1 MFMAKSQ
8 HSREIPPGTGPL
20 LPHVPSHWRRS
31 LVGSGSQL
39 LGVDRKM
46 TNWRAIEDNV
56 GLQTIYVYIYS
67 LSSIWYIYIVYLLH
81 DIYIFYMIYIYILY
95 DIYIYIEH
103 MLCKQ
108 RATYL
113 HDNAIIPV
121 ASLPT
126 RNLPSHHSWIAKSLH
141 RTGLFS
147 AYFARQFPGSTT
159 SFDSPRLRH
168 SFRR

>member
-1 MFMAKSQ
+1 
-8 HSREIPPGTGPL
+8 L

-46 TNWRAIEDNV
+46 INWRAIEDNV
-56 GLQTIYVYIYS
+56 GLLTIYVYMYTVYIYS
-67 LSSIWYIYIVYLLH
+67 LYSIWYINIYIYILY
-81 DIYIFYMIYIYILY
+81 DIYIYIFNIIYSIYIYILY

-103 MLCKQ
+103 MLCRQ

-126 RNLPSHHSWIAKSLH
+126 RNLLSHHSWIAKSLH
-141 RTGLFS
+141 RTRLFS

-168 SFRR
+168 SFRQ